1 MYGTLFNE
9 FLACDDTL
17 RVYSGEKLVF
27 ISRKDRLS
35 PLIDYIRKFGNSHKQ
50 VIIFDK
56 IMGNAAA
63 LLSIKAGCQEV
74 FSPLGSHLA
83 VNTLQKYNI
92 KCHFIATVPYI
103 TTSDGN
109 ICPMEQLSICKEPEE
124 FYMLINK

>member
-1 MYGTLFNE
+1 M
-9 FLACDDTL
+9 
-17 RVYSGEKLVF
+17 
-27 ISRKDRLS
+27 
-35 PLIDYIRKFGNSHKQ
+35 IDYIRKRGNSHKQ

-83 VNTLQKYNI
+83 VNTLQKYNV